1 MNLLKKRRIFFLLA
15 ALSISVFGA
24 YFYFK
29 NSGEKITYITEEV
42 RENNVQKVVNAS
54 GEVKAIELVTV
65 GAQVS
70 GKVEKLHVS
79 IGQKVE
85 RGDLIAEID
94 STTQQNDVNINKA
107 KLNSYKAQLASAKI
121 TLEIAKKQYERMLAL
136 EKSDA
141 VAVEEI
147 EDFKDT
153 YESAKS
159 KVTEVEALIEET
171 EISLSTAETNLGY
184 TRITAPLSGVVVCV
198 SVKQGQTVNAAMDT
212 PAIVQI
218 ADPNRMEILLEIS
231 EGDIYD
237 IKSGARVDYSILADL
252 NKVYHTTLKSI
263 DPGLTL
269 LTNGEYD
276 DGTDS
281 SEAIYYYGRL
291 EVPNEDGKLRIGMT
305 MQSVIY
311 VSSAENALT
320 VASVAVKGGGD
331 AKYVEVL
338 TESGVE
344 KRDISTGISD
354 GLNVVVLK
362 GLKAGEKVVIA
373 ELSSSEIT
381 SKTSKFAPPSAF

>member
-1 MNLLKKRRIFFLLA
+1 M
-15 ALSISVFGA
+15 
-24 YFYFK
+24 
-29 NSGEKITYITEEV
+29 
-42 RENNVQKVVNAS
+42 
-54 GEVKAIELVTV
+54 KAIELVTV

-218 ADPNRMEILLEIS
+218 ADLNRMEILLEIS

-237 IKSGARVDYSILADL
+237 IKPAQGWTIPFWP
-252 NKVYHTTLKSI
+252 T
-263 DPGLTL
+263 
-269 LTNGEYD
+269 
-276 DGTDS
+276 
-281 SEAIYYYGRL
+281 
-291 EVPNEDGKLRIGMT
+291 
-305 MQSVIY
+305 
-311 VSSAENALT
+311 
-320 VASVAVKGGGD
+320 
-331 AKYVEVL
+331 
-338 TESGVE
+338 
-344 KRDISTGISD
+344 ST
-354 GLNVVVLK
+354 
-362 GLKAGEKVVIA
+362 
-373 ELSSSEIT
+373 
-381 SKTSKFAPPSAF
+381 KFTIPPSSP

>member
-1 MNLLKKRRIFFLLA
+1 M
-15 ALSISVFGA
+15 
-24 YFYFK
+24 
-29 NSGEKITYITEEV
+29 
-42 RENNVQKVVNAS
+42 
-54 GEVKAIELVTV
+54 KAIELVTV

-218 ADPNRMEILLEIS
+218 ADLNRMEILLEIS

-237 IKSGARVDYSILADL
+237 IKPGARVDYSILADL

-263 DPGLTL
+263 DPRLTL

-381 SKTSKFAPPSAF
+381 SKASKFAPPSAF

>member
-1 MNLLKKRRIFFLLA
+1 MA

-218 ADPNRMEILLEIS
+218 ADLNRMEILLEIS

-237 IKSGARVDYSILADL
+237 IKPGARVDYSILADL

-320 VASVAVKGGGD
+320 VVSVAVKGGGD

-381 SKTSKFAPPSAF
+381 SKASKFAPPSAF

>member
-153 YESAKS
+153 YESAK
-159 KVTEVEALIEET
+159 
-171 EISLSTAETNLGY
+171 
-184 TRITAPLSGVVVCV
+184 
-198 SVKQGQTVNAAMDT
+198 
-212 PAIVQI
+212 
-218 ADPNRMEILLEIS
+218 
-231 EGDIYD
+231 
-237 IKSGARVDYSILADL
+237 
-252 NKVYHTTLKSI
+252 
-263 DPGLTL
+263 
-269 LTNGEYD
+269 
-276 DGTDS
+276 
-281 SEAIYYYGRL
+281 
-291 EVPNEDGKLRIGMT
+291 
-305 MQSVIY
+305 
-311 VSSAENALT
+311 
-320 VASVAVKGGGD
+320 
-331 AKYVEVL
+331 
-338 TESGVE
+338 
-344 KRDISTGISD
+344 
-354 GLNVVVLK
+354 
-362 GLKAGEKVVIA
+362 
-373 ELSSSEIT
+373 
-381 SKTSKFAPPSAF
+381 

>member
-1 MNLLKKRRIFFLLA
+1 M
-15 ALSISVFGA
+15 
-24 YFYFK
+24 
-29 NSGEKITYITEEV
+29 
-42 RENNVQKVVNAS
+42 
-54 GEVKAIELVTV
+54 
-65 GAQVS
+65 
-70 GKVEKLHVS
+70 
-79 IGQKVE
+79 
-85 RGDLIAEID
+85 
-94 STTQQNDVNINKA
+94 
-107 KLNSYKAQLASAKI
+107 
-121 TLEIAKKQYERMLAL
+121 
-136 EKSDA
+136 
-141 VAVEEI
+141 
-147 EDFKDT
+147 
-153 YESAKS
+153 
-159 KVTEVEALIEET
+159 IEET